1 MIRTFFAVL
10 RSKSFRSGDSKA
22 PLTASSRRCAHQ
34 GHAGVPHHLGHVL
47 EVHVDVAGLGDD
59 LDDAPDGGRQD
70 LVGHREGLVGEGVA
84 EELVQFLIVDDEEAV
99 HVLLQLVDAVHGLG
113 LGFVALVLERD
124 GDDGDGEDAA
134 VLRHL
139 GDDRRGARARTA
151 AHAGGDEEHLGTVVQ
166 HLGGNL
172 VLGFQGGVAAFD
184 RVRARAEALGAHL
197 DLRGHFALE
206 EGLGVGVA
214 DDEVAALDLLLVH
227 VIHGVA
233 ATAAYADDLDDGVL
247 LAPVTGHDVVV
258 QCQFHSLFLL
268 VFLDFATLQGLFL
281 FFAGHLVIEVQHA
294 GLDLRA

>member
-1 MIRTFFAVL
+1 MIPRTAV
-10 RSKSFRSGDSKA
+10 
-22 PLTASSRRCAHQ
+22 
-34 GHAGVPHHLGHVL
+34 
-47 EVHVDVAGLGDD
+47 
-59 LDDAPDGGRQD
+59 
-70 LVGHREGLVGEGVA
+70 
-84 EELVQFLIVDDEEAV
+84 EELVQLLVVDDQEAV

-113 LGFVALVLERD
+113 LGFVAFVLERD

-151 AHAGGDEEHLGTVVQ
+151 AHAGGDEEHLGAVVQ

-214 DDEVAALDLLLVH
+214 HDEVAALDEEGLGVGVAHDEVAALDLLLVH
-227 VIHGVA
+227 VVHGIA

-258 QCQFHSLFLL
+258 QSDIHFLVLVVLL
-268 VFLDFATLQGLFL
+268 VFTAIQGLFL
-281 FFAGHLVIEVQHA
+281 FFAGHFVIEVQHA
-294 GLDLRA
+294 VLDL